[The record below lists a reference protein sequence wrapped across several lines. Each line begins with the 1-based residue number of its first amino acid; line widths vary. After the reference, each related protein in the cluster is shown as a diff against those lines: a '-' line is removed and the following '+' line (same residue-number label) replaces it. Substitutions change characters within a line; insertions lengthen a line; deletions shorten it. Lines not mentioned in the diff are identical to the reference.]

1 MRSLN
6 ITSSNFEELFRDL
19 NRVAIGF
26 EPTIRK
32 LQDVQTSFAPSAT
45 NYPPYDLELVSEDQ
59 YRLTLA
65 VAGFSL
71 SDLDIETYDNQLV
84 ITGEIKDKQEDR
96 TFLYRSIAGRAF
108 KRMFHLADH
117 VRIENAKLDQG
128 LLTIDLIREVP
139 ESKKVRKI
147 EISDAKTIN
156 LDHEIT

>member
-6 ITSSNFEELFRDL
+6 ITSSNLDELFRDL

-32 LQDVQTSFAPSAT
+32 LQDVQTQYSPSAT
-45 NYPPYDLELVSEDQ
+45 NYPPYDLELINEDH

-65 VAGFSL
+65 VAGFTL
-71 SDLDIETYDNQLV
+71 SDLEIETCDNQLV
-84 ITGEIKDKQEDR
+84 ITGEIKDKGEDR
-96 TFLYRSIAGRAF
+96 QYLYKSIAARAF
-108 KRMFHLADH
+108 KRMFHLAEH

-139 ESKKVRKI
+139 ESKKVRRI
-147 EISDAKTIN
+147 EISTPKIIDAN
-156 LDHEIT
+156 E